1 METVEQSHIDDN
13 ENAEDLV
20 SNMQALEDLTE
31 KMKRFMSA
39 SYVQEIH
46 GKQYPKVEWWNTL
59 GALVGVKPIVIDDNR
74 VDESGARHASE
85 GEITWESRVELRSTR
100 TGQVHGGAT
109 SMCTSHEKMWRN
121 ADEYAIRSMASTRAT
136 GKAYRL
142 GYSNIAIGAGI
153 EATPAEE
160 MMGIEKADR
169 FTKKPKQWGK
179 PDAKPVE
186 FSSVPLPHAPV
197 VNTVKYRTLSPPP
210 PSNDAIIQP
219 LQEYTLTFGPHKGKM
234 LKDTPLGFIQWVR
247 AQADFSNEDV
257 KKTCTQYYDEVAHLR
272 VKAKEELLKIEQNA
286 ASHQSLLSD
295 KLGKEFDTKM
305 GDYSVTQLEKAINY
319 ATAQQ

>member
-169 FTKKPKQWGK
+169 FTKKPSWGT
-179 PDAKPVE
+179 PADQRNSVSPRAKVDT
-186 FSSVPLPHAPV
+186 SNVNIKTLVPEVA
-197 VNTVKYRTLSPPP
+197 TTG
-210 PSNDAIIQP
+210 
-219 LQEYTLTFGPHKGKM
+219 EYTLTFGPHKRKM

-295 KLGKEFDTKM
+295 KLGKEFATKM
-305 GDYSVTQLEKAINY
+305 GAYSVTQLEKVINY
-319 ATAQQ
+319 ATQQ

>member
-20 SNMQALEDLTE
+20 SNMQALEDRTE

-169 FTKKPKQWGK
+169 FTKKPSWVK
-179 PDAKPVE
+179 PAAQRKPAA
-186 FSSVPLPHAPV
+186 SSGTINVDMGDGVVMPV
-197 VNTVKYRTLSPPP
+197 DSDEVYP
-210 PSNDAIIQP
+210 I
-219 LQEYTLTFGPHKGKM
+219 QEYTLTFGPHKGKM

-257 KKTCTQYYDEVAHLR
+257 KKTCTQYYDQVAHLR